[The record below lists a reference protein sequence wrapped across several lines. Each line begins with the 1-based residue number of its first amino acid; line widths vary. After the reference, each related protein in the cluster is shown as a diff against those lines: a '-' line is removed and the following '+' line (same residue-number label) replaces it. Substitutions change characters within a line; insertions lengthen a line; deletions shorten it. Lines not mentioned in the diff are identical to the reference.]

1 MKYLRLFEEFRGFE
15 SSKRLII
22 ENEEYINSI
31 KKLINTFD
39 ETNIDMAFQIMKGL
53 KIKQSVIL
61 DEYKELF
68 EIFKLKPSKLNL
80 FKISNRREVKV
91 KSSSGGYRESVPDI
105 LFKMPKLDY
114 ITTFVNNLDNLKSF
128 DKTMIIEIG
137 NQTSIPNLT
146 HIGED
151 LNIYGGIDAMP
162 KLKSVGNML
171 YLSSSKIRSLPALEY
186 VGSNLILGRSII
198 ESLPK
203 LEYVGNNLDL
213 FHSPIKSLPML
224 KYVGG
229 HLNLARSAEI
239 DLLVQQRVIVL
250 KAIDNKISSLPMLS
264 HVGYDLYLDNTQIE
278 SLTKGLYVGRDLYL
292 RKTPLSKTT
301 TEEELRKQINVKGKI
316 YL

>member
-1 MKYLRLFEEFRGFE
+1 M
-15 SSKRLII
+15 
-22 ENEEYINSI
+22 
-31 KKLINTFD
+31 
-39 ETNIDMAFQIMKGL
+39 
-53 KIKQSVIL
+53 
-61 DEYKELF
+61 
-68 EIFKLKPSKLNL
+68 
-80 FKISNRREVKV
+80 
-91 KSSSGGYRESVPDI
+91 
-105 LFKMPKLDY
+105 
-114 ITTFVNNLDNLKSF
+114 DNLKSF

-278 SLTKGLYVGRDLYL
+278 
-292 RKTPLSKTT
+292 
-301 TEEELRKQINVKGKI
+301 
-316 YL
+316 